1 MKNFYAT
8 KTRMKKV
15 NLKNFLIALF
25 FLSNF
30 HIVFSQNYRME
41 TAYIDDFSKNEL
53 YVKECIVEYTKSI
66 MENNSDERKLGII
79 NKIYTKLN
87 NVNEI
92 LLKNDKGIFD
102 DTSLRDAFLNLNNR
116 TIRLLKTKIL
126 KLDDYKEQSQLSIP
140 EMEKSFA
147 FKENEMR
154 KYYEEL
160 RKYEKLKKS
169 FGLKYGVILKT
180 ADDKNILEYNAYQ
193 NLTFYKLNVVD
204 EKLMNLI
211 NTNNSGEVLACVNFL
226 NRIAEESLQ
235 TMEKSKREYTDSS
248 LETANKDLID
258 FLLKQN
264 DKIIPMF
271 SKYASASIDLENIKK
286 LLEDKTK
293 PVNADEYNAIVK
305 NFNVCKNVFFNNI
318 NDIQI
323 SKAEIINNWAV
334 VNSTFLKKNA
344 KLENIYDDY
353 KQQYATT
360 TEAEKSVVKVKK
372 Y

>member
-1 MKNFYAT
+1 
-8 KTRMKKV
+8 
-15 NLKNFLIALF
+15 
-25 FLSNF
+25 
-30 HIVFSQNYRME
+30 
-41 TAYIDDFSKNEL
+41 
-53 YVKECIVEYTKSI
+53 
-66 MENNSDERKLGII
+66 
-79 NKIYTKLN
+79 
-87 NVNEI
+87 
-92 LLKNDKGIFD
+92 
-102 DTSLRDAFLNLNNR
+102 
-116 TIRLLKTKIL
+116 
-126 KLDDYKEQSQLSIP
+126 
-140 EMEKSFA
+140 
-147 FKENEMR
+147 
-154 KYYEEL
+154 
-160 RKYEKLKKS
+160 
-169 FGLKYGVILKT
+169 
-180 ADDKNILEYNAYQ
+180 
-193 NLTFYKLNVVD
+193 
-204 EKLMNLI
+204 MNLI

-271 SKYASASIDLENIKK
+271 SKYASASMDLENIKK
-286 LLEDKTK
+286 LLQDKTK
-293 PVNADEYNAIVK
+293 PVNADQYNAVVK

-360 TEAEKSVVKVKK
+360 TEVDKSVVKVKK